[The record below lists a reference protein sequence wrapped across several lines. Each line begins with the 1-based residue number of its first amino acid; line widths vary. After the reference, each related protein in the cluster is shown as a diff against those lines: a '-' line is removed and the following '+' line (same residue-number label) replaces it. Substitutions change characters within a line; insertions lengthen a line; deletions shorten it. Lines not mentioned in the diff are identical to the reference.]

1 MEQKYFKNNSGG
13 FYIESTKRIGG
24 IVVAISNP
32 RNPKDKEITKEEYFS
47 LANSVT
53 NLKKNFEEKNRNVL
67 QNM

>member
-1 MEQKYFKNNSGG
+1 MEQKYFKNDSGG
-13 FYIESTKRIGG
+13 YYVESTKRING
-24 IVVAISNP
+24 IVVAISNK
-32 RNPKDKEITKEEYFS
+32 RNAKDQEITKEEYFS